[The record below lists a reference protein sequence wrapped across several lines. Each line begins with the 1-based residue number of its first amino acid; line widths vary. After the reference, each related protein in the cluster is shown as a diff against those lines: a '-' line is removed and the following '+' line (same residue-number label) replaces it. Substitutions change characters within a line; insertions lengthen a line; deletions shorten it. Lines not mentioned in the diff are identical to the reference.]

1 MVCQRFCFLED
12 FSVILTNNF
21 LSVEYYFYNWT
32 ENKLIFRFLET
43 HYSVFKLF
51 LCTKDMVYHSAY
63 NTNDILITLNHS
75 LRNYHKFLKKWF
87 NNTDNSVW
95 VMNNEITNVF
105 HTKKNVSALSV
116 YFITATSTMLF
127 VRDTLTT
134 TSIQENWNTIVYL
147 LQNLVNI

>member
-1 MVCQRFCFLED
+1 MVCPRFCFLED

-63 NTNDILITLNHS
+63 NTNDVLITLNHS

-105 HTKKNVSALSV
+105 HTKRMCLHFP
-116 YFITATSTMLF
+116 YILLRQHPHCYLF
-127 VRDTLTT
+127 MTH
-134 TSIQENWNTIVYL
+134 WL
-147 LQNLVNI
+147 LPVFRKIETP